1 MLERAGLL
9 QRPCRHPHPGA
20 LPPKYQFV
28 DYYAPVNPKERKAH
42 FSALS
47 LDREPET
54 TVRIIAGDL
63 NDCPNVMVDRK
74 SVSTEGWPHKQAGK
88 IKSWSRIDYI
98 LLSEQHAYLL
108 VSGTTYLD
116 ALLSDH
122 RPVCVGIACPTAES
136 TSALPSLPETSS
148 QLLRVNT
155 RSYPLDPLAAFE
167 EAMSRLRSA
176 SSDHARHLNQQFS
189 TTKETLERRIQ
200 DLEALDTFDDGRRA
214 EWQDLVAMTKLRGAA
229 LSHGP
234 CKTRCSPNGIKIDTL
249 RLADGSPST
258 DLTKCLDHA
267 RAYF

>member
-63 NDCPNVMVDRK
+63 NDCPNVMLPFAVIDTIRYLH
-74 SVSTEGWPHKQAGK
+74 SHSNHFSRPHKQAGK

-98 LLSEQHAYLL
+98 LLSEQHAHLL

-155 RSYPLDPLAAFE
+155 R
-167 EAMSRLRSA
+167 
-176 SSDHARHLNQQFS
+176 
-189 TTKETLERRIQ
+189 
-200 DLEALDTFDDGRRA
+200 
-214 EWQDLVAMTKLRGAA
+214 V
-229 LSHGP
+229 
-234 CKTRCSPNGIKIDTL
+234 
-249 RLADGSPST
+249 
-258 DLTKCLDHA
+258 
-267 RAYF
+267 